1 MTRKDVVFTV
11 LGGFFL
17 TNAIVAELIGGK
29 IISIGAE
36 SWRLGPL
43 GPFAMSVG
51 IIPWPVVFVTTDLI
65 NEYFGRRGVRRLTFL
80 TVAMIGYAYLILF
93 LTMRVPATTFEG
105 IKGVDDASY
114 NRVFGQSQWI
124 IVGSI
129 TAFLISQLLDV
140 TIFHVFRKR
149 TGKALIWL
157 RSTGSTIF
165 SQMIDSIVV
174 LYIGLA
180 IPQHWTFKV
189 FCNVAATNYFMK
201 LLVAIGATPLIY
213 LGHWLVEQYLGKPLA
228 EEIAEAAAM
237 ESGSGGQGGHEPA

>member
-1 MTRKDVVFTV
+1 MTRKDIVFTV

-17 TNAIVAELIGGK
+17 TNAVVAELIGGK
-29 IISIGAE
+29 IISVGEE

-51 IIPWPVVFVTTDLI
+51 IIPWPVVFVSTDLI

-80 TVAMIGYAYLILF
+80 TVAMIAYAYVVLF
-93 LTMRVPATTFEG
+93 LTMQVPATTFEG
-105 IKGVDDASY
+105 IKGVDDRSY

-124 IVGSI
+124 IVGSM
-129 TAFLISQLLDV
+129 TAFLISQLMDV
-140 TIFHVFRKR
+140 SIFHLFRKR
-149 TGKALIWL
+149 TGHALIWL

-180 IPQHWTFKV
+180 IPQKWSFK
-189 FCNVAATNYFMK
+189 
-201 LLVAIGATPLIY
+201 
-213 LGHWLVEQYLGKPLA
+213 
-228 EEIAEAAAM
+228 
-237 ESGSGGQGGHEPA
+237 

>member
-1 MTRKDVVFTV
+1 MTRKDIVFTV

-17 TNAIVAELIGGK
+17 TNAVVAELIGGK
-29 IISIGAE
+29 IISVGEE

-51 IIPWPVVFVTTDLI
+51 IIPWPVVFVSTDLI

-80 TVAMIGYAYLILF
+80 TVAMIAYAYVVLF
-93 LTMRVPATTFEG
+93 LTMQVPATTFEG
-105 IKGVDDASY
+105 IKGVDDRSY

-124 IVGSI
+124 IVGSM
-129 TAFLISQLLDV
+129 TAFLISQLMDV
-140 TIFHVFRKR
+140 SIFHLFRKR
-149 TGKALIWL
+149 TGHALIWL

-180 IPQHWTFKV
+180 IPQKWSFKV
-189 FCNVAATNYFMK
+189 FCNVAATNYSMK
-201 LLVAIGATPLIY
+201 LLVAILVTPLIY
-213 LGHWLVEQYLGKPLA
+213 LGHWLIEQYLGRSLA
-228 EEIAEAAAM
+228 EEIAEAAAR
-237 ESGSGGQGGHEPA
+237 ESGSGGHDRHEPK